1 MSENTLYLKWNLFSY
16 HEEQLEKTRP
26 QIFVLNLLL
35 PRAVCSQ
42 QSKERKLGPKC
53 IATAVRSLV
62 RSFPLTYMRACFLR
76 ADLNEV
82 VREPLWTAKQGNGT
96 V

>member
-1 MSENTLYLKWNLFSY
+1 M
-16 HEEQLEKTRP
+16 
-26 QIFVLNLLL
+26 LNLLL

-53 IATAVRSLV
+53 TATAVRSLV
-62 RSFPLTYMRACFLR
+62 RSFPLTYMRACRLR
-76 ADLNEV
+76 AALNEV

-96 V
+96 VYRSRSSLQTVVAGSGIF